1 MLPFS
6 HATFRLKAR
15 FGIKTRGNVM
25 TDTSIQAPKGAL
37 LDGPDK
43 AKKAEAPM
51 IARVA
56 KAHGVSPLRQMR
68 EIFSMRRGA
77 QKLSGPEYYSLRLFD
92 PSKSSEDKRAF
103 LGQAG
108 VNALNTSMNPPMAVP
123 TRAFVGN
130 KLLYTQLLTQL
141 GIPTAQTQ
149 ALVSAFRNAG
159 ELPVLRDADA
169 VGDFLRTRATYPLF
183 GKPHH
188 GSLSEGSVR
197 IEGCDGDTLR
207 LGNGAQ
213 KDVSAFAAEVMERY
227 PGGFL
232 FQKAL
237 TPHPDMAHIA
247 GPSIGCV
254 RVVTVNDGNGPKPAY
269 AVWKLPAPDAMSDNF
284 WQTGSLLA
292 HLDLS
297 TGEVL
302 SCILGTGLEAKAL
315 SMHPTSG
322 QQVLGT
328 MLPHWEATLKVAQ
341 DAHAV
346 FPEFGICGFDIA
358 VTADGAH
365 IVECNDNPSHM
376 LYQIAAGRGV
386 ANSYLAPLWQ
396 AVAERQTKQ
405 VARLS
410 AGAKKKR

>member
-1 MLPFS
+1 
-6 HATFRLKAR
+6 
-15 FGIKTRGNVM
+15 M
-25 TDTSIQAPKGAL
+25 TDTGIQAPKGAL
-37 LDGPDK
+37 LDAPGK
-43 AKKAEAPM
+43 AKKAEASL
-51 IARVA
+51 IAQVA
-56 KAHGVSPLRQMR
+56 KAHGISPLRQMR

-92 PSKSSEDKRAF
+92 PSKSIEDKRAF

-108 VNALNTSMNPPMAVP
+108 VNALNTSMNPPVAVP

-141 GIPTAQTQ
+141 GIPTARTQ
-149 ALVSAFRNAG
+149 ALVSAFRHAG
-159 ELPVLRDADA
+159 ALPVLRDAEA
-169 VGDFLRTRATYPLF
+169 VAGFLRTDATYPLF

-197 IEGCDGDTLR
+197 IKARDGDILR
-207 LGNGAQ
+207 LGNGSQ
-213 KDVSAFAAEVMERY
+213 KDIDAFAAEVMDRY

-232 FQKAL
+232 FQDAL
-237 TPHPDMAHIA
+237 TPHPDMARIA

-254 RVVTVNDGNGPKPAY
+254 RVVTVNDGAGPKPAY
-269 AVWKLPAPDAMSDNF
+269 AVWKMPAPDAMSDNF
-284 WQTGSLLA
+284 WQAGSLLA
-292 HLDLS
+292 LLDLS

-302 SCILGTGLEAKAL
+302 SCIRGTGLGAEAL

-322 QQVLGT
+322 EQVVGK
-328 MLPHWEATLKVAQ
+328 MLPHWEETLKVAQ

-386 ANSYLAPLWQ
+386 ANTYLAPVWQ

-405 VARLS
+405 VSKLNAARR
-410 AGAKKKR
+410 AK

>member
-1 MLPFS
+1 
-6 HATFRLKAR
+6 
-15 FGIKTRGNVM
+15 M
-25 TDTSIQAPKGAL
+25 TDTGIQAPNGAL
-37 LDGPDK
+37 LDAPGK
-43 AKKAEAPM
+43 AKKAEAPL
-51 IARVA
+51 IAQVA
-56 KAHGVSPLRQMR
+56 KAYGISPLRQMR
-68 EIFSMRRGA
+68 DIFSMSRGA

-108 VNALNTSMNPPMAVP
+108 INALNTTMNPPVAVP

-149 ALVSAFRNAG
+149 ALVSAFRHAG
-159 ELPVLRDADA
+159 ALPVLRDAEA
-169 VGDFLRTRATYPLF
+169 VAEFLRNDATYPLF

-197 IEGCDGDTLR
+197 IEACDGKTLR

-213 KDVSAFAAEVMERY
+213 KDVNAFAGEVMDRF

-237 TPHPDMAHIA
+237 TPHSDMAQIA

-254 RVVTVNDGNGPKPAY
+254 RVVTANEGAGPKPAY

-302 SCILGTGLEAKAL
+302 SCIRGTGLCAEAL
-315 SMHPTSG
+315 TIHPTSG
-322 QQVLGT
+322 EQVLGT
-328 MLPHWEATLKVAQ
+328 MLPHWDATLKIAE

-358 VTADGAH
+358 VTADGPQ

-376 LYQIAAGRGV
+376 LYQIAAGRG
-386 ANSYLAPLWQ
+386 AATSDLAPLWQ
-396 AVAERQTKQ
+396 AVADRQTKQ
-405 VARLS
+405 VAKIQCALK
-410 AGAKKKR
+410 AKK